1 MRMKFELENM
11 IEHELIFW
19 GNSRDELLKFPD
31 EARREAGYQLHKVQ
45 VGLEPADFKPMTTI
59 GLGVEEI
66 RIREESGAFRVFYI
80 ARLDEVVYVLHAF
93 QKKSQQTPQK
103 DIELGQKRYRDL
115 MKWRSQNG
123 KR

>member
-1 MRMKFELENM
+1 MKFELENM

-19 GNSRDELLKFPD
+19 GNSRYELLKFPD

-45 VGLEPADFKPMTTI
+45 VGLEPADFKPMTTV

>member
-11 IEHELIFW
+11 IEHELIFL

-45 VGLEPADFKPMTTI
+45 VGLEPADFKPMTTV

>member
-1 MRMKFELENM
+1 
-11 IEHELIFW
+11 
-19 GNSRDELLKFPD
+19 
-31 EARREAGYQLHKVQ
+31 
-45 VGLEPADFKPMTTI
+45 MTTV

>member
-1 MRMKFELENM
+1 MKFELENM
-11 IEHELIFW
+11 IEHELIFL

-45 VGLEPADFKPMTTI
+45 VGLEPADLKPMTTI

-93 QKKSQQTPQK
+93 QKKSQQTPRK

-115 MKWRSQNG
+115 MKWRTQNG

>member
-1 MRMKFELENM
+1 MKFELENM

-93 QKKSQQTPQK
+93 QKKSHQTSQK

>member
-1 MRMKFELENM
+1 MKFELENM
-11 IEHELIFW
+11 IEHELIFL

-103 DIELGQKRYRDL
+103 DIELGQRRYRDL

>member
-1 MRMKFELENM
+1 MKFELENM
-11 IEHELIFW
+11 IEHELIFL

-66 RIREESGAFRVFYI
+66 RIREESGAFRVLYI

>member
-1 MRMKFELENM
+1 MKFELENM

-31 EARREAGYQLHKVQ
+31 EARREAGYQLHKAQ
-45 VGLEPADFKPMTTI
+45 VGLEPADFKPMTTV

>member
-1 MRMKFELENM
+1 MTDYPE
-11 IEHELIFW
+11 
-19 GNSRDELLKFPD
+19 FPDIHDAVFIGDSKERIREFSD
-31 EARREAGYQLHKVQ
+31 EARREAGAQIFLVQ
-45 VGLEPADFKPMTTI
+45 IGSQPEDFRPMPTV

-103 DIELGQKRYRDL
+103 DIELGRKRYKDL

>member
-1 MRMKFELENM
+1 MKFELENM
-11 IEHELIFW
+11 IEHELIFL

-45 VGLEPADFKPMTTI
+45 VGLEPADFKPMTTV

-66 RIREESGAFRVFYI
+66 RIREESGAFRVFCI

>member
-1 MRMKFELENM
+1 M
-11 IEHELIFW
+11 IFW

-45 VGLEPADFKPMTTI
+45 VGLEPADFKPMTTV

-80 ARLDEVVYVLHAF
+80 SPGLMRSSTCSTLFKRNRSRLL
-93 QKKSQQTPQK
+93 
-103 DIELGQKRYRDL
+103 KRTSSWGR
-115 MKWRSQNG
+115 NG
-123 KR
+123 TEI

>member
-1 MRMKFELENM
+1 MKFELENM
-11 IEHELIFW
+11 IEHELIFL

-59 GLGVEEI
+59 GLCVEEI

>member
-1 MRMKFELENM
+1 MKFELENM

-31 EARREAGYQLHKVQ
+31 EARREAGYQLHKAQ
-45 VGLEPADFKPMTTI
+45 VGLEPADFKPMTTV

-103 DIELGQKRYRDL
+103 DIELGQKQYRDL

>member
-1 MRMKFELENM
+1 MKFELENM
-11 IEHELIFW
+11 IEHELIFL

>member
-1 MRMKFELENM
+1 MKFELENM
-11 IEHELIFW
+11 IEHELIFL

-45 VGLEPADFKPMTTI
+45 VGLEPADFKPMTTV

>member
-1 MRMKFELENM
+1 MKFELENM
-11 IEHELIFW
+11 IEHELIFL

-45 VGLEPADFKPMTTI
+45 VGLEPADFKPITTI

>member
-1 MRMKFELENM
+1 M
-11 IEHELIFW
+11 
-19 GNSRDELLKFPD
+19 PT
-31 EARREAGYQLHKVQ
+31 V
-45 VGLEPADFKPMTTI
+45 

-103 DIELGQKRYRDL
+103 DIELGRKRYKDL